1 MAVLRLPLDSRLTP
15 KTRSTGSRSYLLMPQ
30 IAAATLLAVAA
41 WLGLSGGKALH
52 IEALLLI
59 SVLQIYPQVV
69 LMWQAAR
76 TA

>member
-1 MAVLRLPLDSRLTP
+1 
-15 KTRSTGSRSYLLMPQ
+15 MPQ